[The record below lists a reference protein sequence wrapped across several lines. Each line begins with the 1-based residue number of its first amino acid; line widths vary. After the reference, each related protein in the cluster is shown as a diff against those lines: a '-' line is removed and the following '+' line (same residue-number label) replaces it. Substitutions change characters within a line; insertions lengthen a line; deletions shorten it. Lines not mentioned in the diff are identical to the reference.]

1 MAAALLRQALT
12 AAGRPDIEVLS
23 AGTGAWEGAPASEGS
38 YLVSL
43 EDGVDLSHHRARALT
58 PDVVQQSSVILT
70 MSRSHLAR
78 VRELGGGG
86 RAHLIGEY
94 AGLDGNTE
102 VSDPFGGELDG
113 YRETFR
119 RLQSLLPALVR
130 RITDSAR
137 P

>member
-1 MAAALLRQALT
+1 MAAALLKQAFI
-12 AAGRPDIEVLS
+12 AAGRPDVEVTS
-23 AGTGAWEGAPASEGS
+23 AGTGAWEGTPASEGS

-43 EDGVDLSHHRARALT
+43 EHGVDLSHHRARLLT
-58 PDVVQQSSVILT
+58 RELVQEATVILT

-94 AGLDGNTE
+94 AGLDDDVEIN
-102 VSDPFGGELDG
+102 DPYGGELEE

-119 RLQSLLPALVR
+119 RLQSLLPAVVR
-130 RITDSAR
+130 RVTESAR
-137 P
+137 S